1 MEQLQIEDRTP
12 KWNLTQDAD
21 ILKLAHTT
29 LQGIPMNYSHIKSH
43 QDKIKKANEL
53 SFSAQLNITADELAV
68 RRREAMPAPCT
79 TVTTPNIHLTINDV
93 TITRDSQKWLMDT
106 ASRVPIQQ
114 YYHDKHKWSNE
125 AFHSINWS
133 AQQKVLTSYDSNDQ

>member
-12 KWNLTQDAD
+12 KWNLTPDAD

-43 QDKIKKANEL
+43 QNKIKKAKEL
-53 SFSAQLNITADELAV
+53 SFSAQLNIAADELAV

-93 TITRDSQKWLMDT
+93 IITRDTKNGSWTQPAVFQFSNIIMINTSGAMRHFT
-106 ASRVPIQQ
+106 A
-114 YYHDKHKWSNE
+114 
-125 AFHSINWS
+125 
-133 AQQKVLTSYDSNDQ
+133 